1 MRYELSDFEWAA
13 IEPFLPNKSR
23 GVPRVDDRRVRAEY
37 SEDGALYRV
46 RAVVDCFE
54 KALLAENGNQLPEK
68 LQAKLA
74 EIAKLAAPR
83 QRERE

>member
-1 MRYELSDFEWAA
+1 MIAACAPNIRKLVRYIGYAQ
-13 IEPFLPNKSR
+13 I
-23 GVPRVDDRRVRAEY
+23 
-37 SEDGALYRV
+37 
-46 RAVVDCFE
+46 VDCFE